1 MPVYPSPRSS
11 AAPVSRRAA
20 LPFEGAHADSLD
32 LAPPRTMHT
41 SPKILVVEDTKMA
54 ADMLCMVLN
63 ELGCASDHAED
74 GAEALEILCMD
85 SDLYSLVL
93 MDLRM
98 PVMDGFDATRAIRKM
113 GIELPVIAV
122 TADEEHTYGKEKKKK
137 NKKREKKQRRRR
149 RKKEEEEKK
158 KEDFAPKPLLPATL
172 AGLLKKYINHDS
184 P

>member
-1 MPVYPSPRSS
+1 
-11 AAPVSRRAA
+11 
-20 LPFEGAHADSLD
+20 
-32 LAPPRTMHT
+32 
-41 SPKILVVEDTKMA
+41 MA

-122 TADEEHTYGKEKKKK
+122 TADECFDTRARWPPMLHNLPWFEWLVVLVVLGAPHIGVSRAFSAFLEAKK
-137 NKKREKKQRRRR
+137 
-149 RKKEEEEKK
+149 
-158 KEDFAPKPLLPATL
+158 DFLVSPLN
-172 AGLLKKYINHDS
+172 LLVNLVS
-184 P
+184 N

>member
-1 MPVYPSPRSS
+1 M
-11 AAPVSRRAA
+11 A
-20 LPFEGAHADSLD
+20 FEGTHAEVSSVREMLC
-32 LAPPRTMHT
+32 A
-41 SPKILVVEDTKMA
+41 PKILVVEDTKMA

-122 TADEEHTYGKEKKKK
+122 TADECFDTRARCSEIGF
-137 NKKREKKQRRRR
+137 
-149 RKKEEEEKK
+149 
-158 KEDFAPKPLLPATL
+158 EDFAPKPLQAATL

>member
-1 MPVYPSPRSS
+1 
-11 AAPVSRRAA
+11 
-20 LPFEGAHADSLD
+20 
-32 LAPPRTMHT
+32 
-41 SPKILVVEDTKMA
+41 MA
-54 ADMLCMVLN
+54 ADMLCLVLN

-85 SDLYSLVL
+85 SELYSLVL

-122 TADEEHTYGKEKKKK
+122 TADECFDTRARCSEIGF
-137 NKKREKKQRRRR
+137 
-149 RKKEEEEKK
+149 
-158 KEDFAPKPLLPATL
+158 EDFAPKPLLPATL